1 MNKYVPD
8 WQSLVRAARDRHMS
22 AYRLGEIGRGI
33 LAHEDEL
40 QRQRAEVERLR
51 TEINNVISAL
61 KDEDQHSQAL
71 AAVLQ
76 DVVNGSTHADT

>member
-1 MNKYVPD
+1 MNTYAPD
-8 WQSLVRAARDRHMS
+8 WQSLVRAARDQRMS
-22 AYRLGEIGRGI
+22 TYQLGEIRGGI

-40 QRQRAEVERLR
+40 QRLQAEVRRLR

-61 KDEDQHSQAL
+61 QDEDQHSQAL

-76 DVVNGSTHADT
+76 DIVNGSTHADT